1 MFNEFYDD
9 TLISNVPT
17 YDIQEGTLCRVLAH
31 RNWLLFKYEAY
42 SFRSEWTI
50 AIKNSKYK
58 RIM

>member
-50 AIKNSKYK
+50 AIKNSKY
-58 RIM
+58 